1 MGSQLLINVEGHRT
15 RVALIEDGQ
24 LAELYIERKREKQ
37 LMGNIYKGKV
47 TRVLPGMQAAFV
59 DIGYEKSGFLFV
71 TDMCLDKYPW
81 KNLQNSLMENLIQE
95 EGELDL
101 EANEQERPS
110 REIPI
115 EDLLKEG
122 QEIMVQVSRDPIGLK
137 GPRLTCH
144 VSLPGRHLVL
154 MPTVNHVGVSKRIED
169 PKERQRLKEIVT
181 SLRKNHYGYIVRT
194 ASEGIEEVKLKKEME
209 FLLNLWESISS
220 KMERQRGPKLLYSEL
235 SVSLRAVR
243 DLFTMD
249 VDKLTIDSKE
259 EYQNILEFIETFSPS
274 LKYYVELYDGR
285 KPLFEAYGIE
295 HEINRALQRKV
306 WLKSGGYIVIE
317 PTEALTAIDVN
328 TGSFTGKKN
337 LEDTIFKTNMEAAKE
352 IAYQLRLR
360 NIGGIIV
367 IDFIDMQSEANKE
380 KLLEAF
386 KEFLKKDRARTTVSS
401 ISNFGLMEMTRKRTR
416 QSLYSAMTEPCPY
429 CDGKGFIKSKAAV
442 ADEIFKAIEEEA
454 KSDISSE
461 IIYCK
466 LHKDLELYLKEEEY
480 DTLMNL
486 QKRLNKEIVL
496 LGQQNYHIEEYEL
509 SSS

>member
-1 MGSQLLINVEGHRT
+1 MGAQLLINVEGHRT
-15 RVALIEDGQ
+15 RVALLEDGQ
-24 LAELYIERKREKQ
+24 LVELYMERKKEKQ

-59 DIGYEKSGFLFV
+59 DIGHEKSGFLFV
-71 TDMCLDKYPW
+71 TDMCLDRSAW
-81 KNLQNSLMENLIQE
+81 KNLEESLIENLIQE

-101 EANEQERPS
+101 ETNEQDRPS

-181 SLRKNHYGYIVRT
+181 SLRKNQYGYIVRT
-194 ASEGIEEVKLKKEME
+194 ASEGVEENKIKKEME
-209 FLLNLWESISS
+209 FLLNLWENINS
-220 KMERQRGPKLLYSEL
+220 KMEKQRGPRLLYSEL

-259 EYQNILEFIETFSPS
+259 EYQNIIEFIETFSPS
-274 LKYYVELYDGR
+274 LKHNVELYDGR

-295 HEINRALQRKV
+295 HEINRALHRRV

-380 KLLEAF
+380 KLVESF
-386 KEFLKKDRARTTVSS
+386 KEFLKKDRARTSIS
-401 ISNFGLMEMTRKRTR
+401 PISNFGLMEMTRKRTR

-429 CDGKGFIKSKAAV
+429 CDGKGFIKSKAVV
-442 ADEIFKAIEEEA
+442 ADEILKAIEEES
-454 KSDISSE
+454 KSE
-461 IIYCK
+461 ITSEVIYCK
-466 LHKDLELYLKEEEY
+466 LHKDVELYLKEEEY

-496 LGQQNYHIEEYEL
+496 LGQPNFHIEEYEV